1 MAFNSNGGLYFIEM
15 RATTVSIASAV
26 VRWVGRIAGVDYSE
40 AARISRGSGGAG
52 VGMFIP
58 NTVGRISHIPNIRR
72 AATRVRREITTTND
86 WLLTYSTYKKELAKT
101 STLFLTSPLS
111 YQIPMPSSMQRKLC
125 AYLSL
130 IHI

>member
-26 VRWVGRIAGVDYSE
+26 VRWVGRIAGMDYSE

-72 AATRVRREITTTND
+72 AITNVR
-86 WLLTYSTYKKELAKT
+86 
-101 STLFLTSPLS
+101 
-111 YQIPMPSSMQRKLC
+111 
-125 AYLSL
+125 
-130 IHI
+130 